1 MATSAPTL
9 LSDLRARRL
18 ARRAIE
24 AQERL
29 DAAAHGLAASG
40 DGELEALRDHRDRTV
55 ARLERAAALLPGSM
69 SLRACIDEA
78 CRAHR
83 ALVSSGPGDGRART
97 CADRFAAALDAL
109 ADAMRRGS
117 EPRAARRLQ

>member
-18 ARRAIE
+18 ARRVIE

-29 DAAAHGLAASG
+29 DAAEHGLATFG
-40 DGELEALRDHRDRTV
+40 DGEREALCCDRDRTV
-55 ARLERAAALLPGSM
+55 ARLERAATRLPRSM
-69 SLRACIDEA
+69 LLRACIDET

-83 ALVSSGPGDGRART
+83 ACV
-97 CADRFAAALDAL
+97 CA
-109 ADAMRRGS
+109 
-117 EPRAARRLQ
+117 